1 MSVSPMPSPQ
11 PPPVDSSP
19 IPGPRALAF
28 TVIRSVLLI
37 LSTLGVGWATH
48 FLATDQSGAALN
60 IVAGAVVDLVS
71 ALGIIAVPI
80 WSWLDQHWVQAK
92 AHKAA
97 EMSATRC
104 RAVMPAR

>member
-1 MSVSPMPSPQ
+1 MTISPLPSSE
-11 PPPVDSSP
+11 PPPVQSSP
-19 IPGPRALAF
+19 DPTPRALAF
-28 TVIRSVLLI
+28 TVLRSVLLI

-80 WSWLDQHWVQAK
+80 WSWLDQHWMQAK
-92 AHKAA
+92 AHRGA
-97 EMSATRC
+97 ELSATRG